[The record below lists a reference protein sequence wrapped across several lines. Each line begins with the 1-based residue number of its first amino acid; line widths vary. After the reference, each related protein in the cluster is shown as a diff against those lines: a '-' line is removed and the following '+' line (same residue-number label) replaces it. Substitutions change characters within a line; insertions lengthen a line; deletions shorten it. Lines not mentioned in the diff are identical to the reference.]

1 MGTCAANRCACA
13 PCCVGTAQRS
23 RQLARCRCRVRDRP
37 LLLVNCHLLASGD
50 TSIEVAALPLLLD
63 AAEAA
68 NPGLLQQAAAAVLGE
83 R

>member
-1 MGTCAANRCACA
+1 
-13 PCCVGTAQRS
+13 
-23 RQLARCRCRVRDRP
+23 VRDRP

-50 TSIEVAALPLLLD
+50 TSIEVAALPLLLN